1 MFAHKFLI
9 KINVHPRVI
18 LITIVVAST
27 IMGDSMLYNVLPAGF
42 PVFGLSLGL
51 IGILLSAN
59 RWVRIFTN
67 EFAAW
72 VLNRTGIG
80 IPLIISVL
88 VAVATTIVFGLTSA
102 FWILLLARLLWGTCF
117 SFFRLIGFVT
127 VLEVSTDSNR
137 GKSLGFFE
145 GGKRIGSV
153 IGVLIGGF
161 LFDYAGRLNSFT
173 KIGGLGLLGLPI
185 SFYLYSTSKSDKNSP
200 HKFNRE
206 TSATD
211 NLKFIPK
218 QNLFPRLKR
227 LFSGLLVPN
236 VADLATKNR
245 RIILFSSITFFS
257 LHLVTNG
264 ALISSLGLFLN
275 QRLGLELAILGMIIG
290 IASLNGILIGA
301 RHIAE
306 VFAPLW
312 GSLTDIYGGRKIL
325 ALGMP
330 MCIATLIILASQVPL
345 WLAIASLSL
354 SFMASVACM
363 TALDTIVGS
372 LAPESHRPQIMGRY
386 ATWQDL
392 GSAIGPIAIFSAL
405 DFISLSAT
413 YITGAIILSL
423 TLIIFQLT
431 TIGQRPST

>member
-1 MFAHKFLI
+1 
-9 KINVHPRVI
+9 
-18 LITIVVAST
+18 
-27 IMGDSMLYNVLPAGF
+27 
-42 PVFGLSLGL
+42 
-51 IGILLSAN
+51 
-59 RWVRIFTN
+59 
-67 EFAAW
+67 
-72 VLNRTGIG
+72 
-80 IPLIISVL
+80 
-88 VAVATTIVFGLTSA
+88 
-102 FWILLLARLLWGTCF
+102 
-117 SFFRLIGFVT
+117 
-127 VLEVSTDSNR
+127 
-137 GKSLGFFE
+137 
-145 GGKRIGSV
+145 
-153 IGVLIGGF
+153 
-161 LFDYAGRLNSFT
+161 
-173 KIGGLGLLGLPI
+173 
-185 SFYLYSTSKSDKNSP
+185 
-200 HKFNRE
+200 
-206 TSATD
+206 
-211 NLKFIPK
+211 
-218 QNLFPRLKR
+218 RLKR
-227 LFSGLLVPN
+227 IFSGLLVPN
-236 VADLATKNR
+236 VPDLATKNR

-392 GSAIGPIAIFSAL
+392 G
-405 DFISLSAT
+405 
-413 YITGAIILSL
+413 
-423 TLIIFQLT
+423 
-431 TIGQRPST
+431 